1 MKMNGQRIFSAVIAL
16 GMLGATSG
24 VSFAQT
30 TASEATA
37 TEATAPAGTYKLD
50 PTHAALL
57 WSLKHNQIS
66 NYTARFDKLEATLKL
81 VPAKIENSS
90 IEVTIDPTSV
100 ATAYPADYKA
110 THADSGFATWDE
122 DISRSPNFLNS
133 DAHPTITFKST
144 KVTSTGDTT
153 ADIVGN
159 LTFLGVTKPVTLK
172 ATLIGAIDS
181 HPFAGVPAL
190 GFAAEGTFSRTE
202 FGQALGPVGPD
213 ITIRFDGEFIQE
225 AS

>member
-1 MKMNGQRIFSAVIAL
+1 MKTNGQRIFSAVIAL
-16 GMLGATSG
+16 GMLGATTG
-24 VSFAQT
+24 VSFAQSA
-30 TASEATA
+30 AS
-37 TEATAPAGTYKLD
+37 EATAPAGTYKLD

-66 NYTARFDKLEATLKL
+66 NYTARFNKFEATLKL
-81 VPAKIENSS
+81 DPAKIENSS

-100 ATAYPADYKA
+100 ATGYPGDYKA
-110 THADSGFATWDE
+110 THASSGYATWDE
-122 DISRSPNFLNS
+122 DVSRSPNFLNS

-144 KVTSTGDTT
+144 KVTSTGATT
-153 ADIVGN
+153 ADVTGD

-172 ATLIGAIDS
+172 ATLQGAIDS
-181 HPFAGVPAL
+181 HPYEGVPAV
-190 GFAAEGTFSRTE
+190 GFAAEGTFNRTE
-202 FGQALGPVGPD
+202 FGQPLGPVGPE

>member
-16 GMLGATSG
+16 GMLGAASG
-24 VSFAQT
+24 ISLAQS
-30 TASEATA
+30 AK
-37 TEATAPAGTYKLD
+37 TEATVPAGTYKLD

-81 VPAKIENSS
+81 DPAKIENSS

-110 THADSGFATWDE
+110 THADSGFETWNE
-122 DISRSPNFLNS
+122 EISRSPNFLNS
-133 DAHPTITFKST
+133 EAHPTITFKST
-144 KVTSTGDTT
+144 KVTSTGATT
-153 ADIVGN
+153 ADVTGD

-172 ATLIGAIDS
+172 ATLNGAIDS
-181 HPFAGVPAL
+181 HPFAGVPAV
-190 GFAAEGTFSRTE
+190 GFAAEGTFNRTE
-202 FGQALGPVGPD
+202 FGQPLGPVGPD